1 MTSGSGEE
9 QTQESSQEQANGQEI
24 NVQNRPELSRHDES
38 ESQFAVPKSNIGG
51 GLTDKERCYSSY
63 LLKLQSF
70 GKDLRSDRDQ
80 PSLSIKPTWFN
91 EELFNHAKSV
101 YERHFMG
108 INFAHLSGL
117 LLLVRVDTIYD
128 TLSKTGESDRIS
140 KLFKR
145 YYHTVKHVKT
155 WYEGDIFEENSDAHR
170 SLLIVRGMHNKTSY
184 KLNDKARDKIYSTI
198 QNNNTPEEP
207 LEETKLME
215 KDNNGNTCYEN
226 ASLSQNTNKIHIS
239 EYDIMMTQFAF
250 VGFIVLHADKMGLIG
265 DFSQKDMD
273 SLLHFWRVIGY
284 YLGAGEKLNLYS
296 YEFNDVVGLCKAIR
310 EDVFRNSLIKNPLKT
325 PQGIMSVNVIRAI
338 KFIPMLTF
346 YGMMKH
352 LYDILEYDTH
362 EIESR
367 KTWYSNLSYTLI
379 NLVMT
384 RLLRYKAF
392 RLFNNGLTR
401 LSLYLIGHIEEWFA
415 NHLES
420 KYGQELRF

>member
-24 NVQNRPELSRHDES
+24 NVQNRPELSRHDEF